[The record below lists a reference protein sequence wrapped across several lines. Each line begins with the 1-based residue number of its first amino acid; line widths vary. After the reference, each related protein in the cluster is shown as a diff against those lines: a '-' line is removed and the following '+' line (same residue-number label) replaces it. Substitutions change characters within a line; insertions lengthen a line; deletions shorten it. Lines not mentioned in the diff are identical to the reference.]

1 MDDLVAELRC
11 VRRNGAWGA
20 ARPRALHAHPLCVK
34 AADTIQSQAAELATL
49 RAELA
54 EAREAA
60 LEEAAKVARDY
71 GSKAKTRG
79 WSTAPDSAAKA
90 AQHIASNIRALK
102 GPAQ

>member
-1 MDDLVAELRC
+1 MDDLVTRLKATDEALRELAGKTVPVPRLPILAE
-11 VRRNGAWGA
+11 A
-20 ARPRALHAHPLCVK
+20 
-34 AADTIQSQAAELATL
+34 AAEIATL

-54 EAREAA
+54 QAREAA